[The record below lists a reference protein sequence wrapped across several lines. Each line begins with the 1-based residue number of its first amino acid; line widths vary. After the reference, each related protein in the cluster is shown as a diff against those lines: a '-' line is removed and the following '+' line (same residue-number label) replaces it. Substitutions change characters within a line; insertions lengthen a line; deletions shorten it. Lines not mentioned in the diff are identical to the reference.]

1 MKLTYV
7 DLYFR
12 VKYLRNGKEYITHSR
27 ATVITNGF
35 FSEEIFEKV
44 KEDLLP
50 DIQKNGVD
58 EDCIVKE
65 IESCAKDEFEL
76 EDTEIL
82 EDSPIGYFT
91 IYLGILLKENGQDKL
106 GTCVANFDFSQF
118 FGEEVW
124 DMLAETAKKKYEAEG
139 FENVTI
145 IPLSKEKYEKIQSL
159 KD

>member
-44 KEDLLP
+44 KEELLH

-58 EDCIVKE
+58 EDFIVTE
-65 IESCAKDEFEL
+65 IETCAKDEFKL

-106 GTCVANFDFSQF
+106 GTCVANFDFSKF

-139 FENVTI
+139 FKDVTI